1 MHLLL
6 LTGISA
12 LAGNVI
18 QGEVYSWVAVVVLPI
33 NSSVNPVI
41 YTLLTALQKKVPI
54 NINVPLSLA
63 VCALTNKIYRK
74 SSNKNNNN
82 HNYNDNVFI

>member
-1 MHLLL
+1 MQLLL
-6 LTGISA
+6 LAGISA

-41 YTLLTALQKKVPI
+41 YTLLMALQKKVSI
-54 NINVPLSLA
+54 NINAPLSLA
-63 VCALTNKIYRK
+63 FCAPTNKRYRNG
-74 SSNKNNNN
+74 SNKNNNN
-82 HNYNDNVFI
+82 HNNDNVFI